1 MRITMEKRKKIFILL
16 IIFFTITLFQ
26 VGASLQENYYY
37 AENEQDIL
45 EEGWIQTGEG
55 KWENPSTGEYGYLNT
70 SPSSFNIKEKWKEK

>member
-16 IIFFTITLFQ
+16 IVFFIITLFQ
-26 VGASLQENYYY
+26 VGALLQENYYY

-55 KWENPSTGEYGYLNT
+55 KEECLAETRRYELKPQ
-70 SPSSFNIKEKWKEK
+70 